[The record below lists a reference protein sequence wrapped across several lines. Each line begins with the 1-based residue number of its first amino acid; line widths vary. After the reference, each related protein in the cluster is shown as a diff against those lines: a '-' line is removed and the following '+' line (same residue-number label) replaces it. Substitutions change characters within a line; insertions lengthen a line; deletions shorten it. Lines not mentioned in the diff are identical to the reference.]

1 MNFIYQLI
9 PHEIIK
15 AIGWTIFHS
24 VWQGIV
30 IAIILGALLLLTS
43 KKSARLRYN
52 ISVAAMFLFFF
63 ISLGTFLH
71 FYESPKDQSA
81 DNLIVV
87 SNNTIQSES
96 ASDGVSSIID
106 NAKTNLPKIFES
118 YFENNLSLVVTFWF
132 VGFIIF
138 SLRFIGGAFYVQ
150 RLKTTGLNSLDA
162 DWHKRLSHLRD
173 QLNLNQTVL
182 ISESTQ
188 VNVPIT
194 IGHLKPIILF
204 PLGMI
209 SGLPQDQIEAI
220 ISHELAHIKRYDF
233 LINMI
238 QTFIETLFFYHPVVW
253 WLSSLINAER
263 ENCCDD
269 IAIQTCGDAVSYSK
283 ALYNIQQIRKNQS
296 ELVLAAIGK
305 KNQLYRRIIRMN
317 TKNKNIAYGVRLAAF
332 AVLLTAM
339 AAVSI
344 YSSPSAKDSSLNFAS
359 ASFVNPFFPSG
370 ENLSFKTTTDDECAA
385 SDTIGIKNVS
395 RTIKFYDGP
404 EGKEKKYKAEL
415 SNGKLSKLYIDG
427 DKVDEKDFPKYE
439 GLVLQKVNEYDSLQK
454 EYRDITKNYKSS
466 MKDYLKKMKQ
476 FRGSHD
482 YDFDFDFDASS
493 FPHFDSTN
501 WKAAMKNF
509 QKSMREN
516 WAVHSFKIPPVHVPP
531 INIPPIHIPPIGI
544 DSLSGDINCPT
555 FNDKDF
561 KESMKEWKK
570 NFKEE
575 MSTFKVEMEKNKAS
589 MEWFKEEMKKSGP
602 NSEGFKNSM
611 EELKNNMSKLKA
623 DMKVLK
629 EFIGDV
635 KSELVHDKLIE
646 GRKDL
651 DSITLSKD
659 ELVVNGTTA
668 SPELHKKYLEMYK
681 KHYGKELKGDEKFQ
695 INN

>member
-1 MNFIYQLI
+1 MNFVYQLL

-52 ISVAAMFLFFF
+52 ISVAAMFIFFF
-63 ISLGTFLH
+63 ISLSTFLRV
-71 FYESPKDQSA
+71 YESPKVQST

-87 SNNTIQSES
+87 SDNTIQRETS
-96 ASDGVSSIID
+96 SDDSTSIID
-106 NAKTNLPKIFES
+106 KAKTNLPEIFET
-118 YFENNLSLVVTFWF
+118 YFAKNLPLVVTFWF
-132 VGFIIF
+132 LGFIIF
-138 SLRFIGGAFYVQ
+138 SLRFIGGAIYVQ
-150 RLKTTGLNSLDA
+150 RLKTTGLHSLDST
-162 DWHKRLSHLRD
+162 WHNILNYLSGKLHLH
-173 QLNLNQTVL
+173 QAVQ
-182 ISESTQ
+182 IFESTQ
-188 VNVPIT
+188 INVPIT
-194 IGHLKPIILF
+194 IGHLKPIILL

-209 SGLPQDQIEAI
+209 SGLPQDQMEAI
-220 ISHELAHIKRYDF
+220 ISHELAHIRRYDF

-269 IAIQTCGDAVSYSK
+269 IAIQTCGNAVSYSK
-283 ALYNIQQIRKNQS
+283 ALYNIQLIRKNES

-317 TKNKNIAYGVRLAAF
+317 TKNKNVAYGVRLAAF

-344 YSSPSAKDSSLNFAS
+344 YSSPSAKNSSLNLAS
-359 ASFVNPFFPSG
+359 ASFVNPFSPLG
-370 ENLSFKTTTDDECAA
+370 ESLSFKTTGDERTAT
-385 SDTIGIKNVS
+385 DTIGIKNGN
-395 RTIKFYDGP
+395 RTITFYDGP
-404 EGKEKKYKAEL
+404 VGKEKEYKAEL

-427 DKVDEKDFPKYE
+427 EKVDEKDFPKYE
-439 GLVLQKVNEYDSLQK
+439 GLVAQKVNEYVSLQK

-466 MKDYLKKMKQ
+466 MKDYLQKMKQ
-476 FRGSHD
+476 FRGNHD
-482 YDFDFDFDASS
+482 YDFDFDAFS
-493 FPHFDSTN
+493 FPQLDSTN
-501 WKAAMKNF
+501 WKTAMKNF

-531 INIPPIHIPPIGI
+531 INIPSIHIPPIDF
-544 DSLSGDINCPT
+544 DSLSGNINCPT
-555 FNDKDF
+555 FDNEAF
-561 KESMKEWKK
+561 KESMEEWGEK
-570 NFKEE
+570 FKGE
-575 MSTFKVEMEKNKAS
+575 MSKFKDEMEKNKAS
-589 MEWFKEEMKKSGP
+589 MELFKEEMKKSEP
-602 NSEGFKNSM
+602 NSEAFKKSM
-611 EELKNNMSKLKA
+611 DELKKNMGKLKA

-646 GRKDL
+646 DRDDL

>member
-1 MNFIYQLI
+1 MNFVYQLI

-63 ISLGTFLH
+63 ISLGTLLH
-71 FYESPKDQSA
+71 VYESPNVQSA

-87 SNNTIQSES
+87 SNNTIQSEP
-96 ASDGVSSIID
+96 AGDGISSIID
-106 NAKTNLPKIFES
+106 KAKTNLPKIFET
-118 YFENNLSLVVTFWF
+118 YFENNLPLVVTFWF

-138 SLRFIGGAFYVQ
+138 SLRFIGGALYVQ
-150 RLKTTGLNSLDA
+150 RLKTTGLHSLDNA
-162 DWHKRLSHLRD
+162 WHNRLNYLSSKLHLTLAV
-173 QLNLNQTVL
+173 Q
-182 ISESTQ
+182 IFESTQ
-188 VNVPIT
+188 INVPIT
-194 IGHLKPIILF
+194 IGHLKPIILL

-253 WLSSLINAER
+253 WFSSLINSER

-269 IAIQTCGDAVSYSK
+269 IAIQTCGDAMSYSK
-283 ALYNIQQIRKNQS
+283 ALYNIQQMKKNES
-296 ELVLAAIGK
+296 ALAMAAIGK

-359 ASFVNPFFPSG
+359 ASFVNPFSPSG

-385 SDTIGIKNVS
+385 SDTIGIKNGN

-415 SNGKLSKLYIDG
+415 SDGKLSKLYIDG
-427 DKVDEKDFPKYE
+427 EKVDDKDLSKYE
-439 GLVLQKVNEYDSLQK
+439 SLVTQKVNEYDSLRK
-454 EYRDITKNYKSS
+454 EYRDLTKNYTAS
-466 MKDYLKKMKQ
+466 MKDYLEKMRK
-476 FRGSHD
+476 FRGSRD

-493 FPHFDSTN
+493 FPQFDSTN

-531 INIPPIHIPPIGI
+531 INIPPINIPPMDL
-544 DSLSGDINCPT
+544 DSLSGDISCPT
-555 FNDKDF
+555 FDSEAF
-561 KESMKEWKK
+561 KESMKEWGVK
-570 NFKEE
+570 FKEE
-575 MSTFKVEMEKNKAS
+575 MSKFKVEMEKNKAS
-589 MEWFKEEMKKSGP
+589 MELFKEEMKKSEP
-602 NSEGFKNSM
+602 NSEAFKKSM
-611 EELKNNMSKLKA
+611 DELKKNMGKLKA

-635 KSELVHDKLIE
+635 KSELVNDKLIE
-646 GRKDL
+646 DRDDL

>member
-317 TKNKNIAYGVRLAAF
+317 TNNTTIAYGVRFAAF
-332 AVLLTAM
+332 TVLLIAM

-344 YSSPSAKDSSLNFAS
+344 FSSYSTKNQSSLNLAE
-359 ASFVNPFFPSG
+359 ASFVNPFVPSSKS
-370 ENLSFKTTTDDECAA
+370 LSLKSFSNEESATLDTTTL
-385 SDTIGIKNVS
+385 KNGK
-395 RTIKFYDGP
+395 RTIRFYDDQS
-404 EGKEKKYKAEL
+404 GKEKKYKAEL
-415 SNGKLSKLYIDG
+415 NNGKLFRLYIDG
-427 DKVDEKDFPKYE
+427 EEVAENDLSKYE
-439 GLVLQKVNEYDSLQK
+439 GMVLQKVTEYDSL
-454 EYRDITKNYKSS
+454 
-466 MKDYLKKMKQ
+466 MKDYRQNMKNFKASMKGYRDKMKNLG
-476 FRGSHD
+476 FKSNHD
-482 YDFDFDFDASS
+482 FYFDHNFPGLAHEDFSALVS
-493 FPHFDSTN
+493 DSTN
-501 WKAAMKNF
+501 WKEM
-509 QKSMREN
+509 MEN
-516 WAVHSFKIPPVHVPP
+516 IQRNLKENLANLSVNIPP
-531 INIPPIHIPPIGI
+531 INIPPIDLRKLREQLKHCQF
-544 DSLSGDINCPT
+544 DTAAFRKSMEEFKDKM
-555 FNDKDF
+555 KDF
-561 KESMKEWKK
+561 R
-570 NFKEE
+570 FD
-575 MSTFKVEMEKNKAS
+575 MEK
-589 MEWFKEEMKKSGP
+589 FKEEMKKSGS
-602 NSEGFKNSM
+602 NSEAFKKSM
-611 EELKNNMSKLKA
+611 EELKLNMNKLKA
-623 DMKVLK
+623 NMKILK
-629 EFIGDV
+629 DFIGDV
-635 KSELVHDKLIE
+635 KNELVSDRLIE
-646 GRKDL
+646 NKEGL

-659 ELVVNGTTA
+659 ELVVNGKTA
-668 SPELHKKYLEMYK
+668 SPELQKKYLEMYK
-681 KHYGKELKGDEKFQ
+681 KHYGKELNQALASLNWAEEMEF
-695 INN
+695 